1 MINIIRSSPK
11 IRLRALLIMATPGA
25 TSAVNVVN
33 SPLQTLSN
41 AATDVITGQ
50 CRDLC
55 YAVNAV
61 YALQE
66 LYGGSLRMQ
75 LGGQARVVEEEK
87 GGKSLDAWDNL
98 GGE

>member
-1 MINIIRSSPK
+1 MQD
-11 IRLRALLIMATPGA
+11 RLWATPGD

-33 SPLQTLSN
+33 SPLQSLSN
-41 AATDVITGQ
+41 PATDVNTGQ

-61 YALQE
+61 YAQQE

-75 LGGQARVVEEEK
+75 LGGQARVKEEERWK
-87 GGKSLDAWDNL
+87 KLNGKSLDAWDNL
-98 GGE
+98 EENEA